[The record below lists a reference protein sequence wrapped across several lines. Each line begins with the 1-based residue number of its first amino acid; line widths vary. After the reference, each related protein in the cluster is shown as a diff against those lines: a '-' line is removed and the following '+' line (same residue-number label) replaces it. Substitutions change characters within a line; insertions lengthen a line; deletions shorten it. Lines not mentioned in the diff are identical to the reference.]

1 MVQRERLA
9 VMKDVLIRHLGREE
23 YAKGIGRRG
32 SRVEKLEI
40 WSKRLIIYL
49 HVQLLYHLFKLGV

>member
-1 MVQRERLA
+1 MKDVTTMPRKEEYVRDMVQRERLA
-9 VMKDVLIRHLGREE
+9 VMKSVLIRHLRREE

-40 WSKRLIIYL
+40 EAKDL
-49 HVQLLYHLFKLGV
+49 

>member
-1 MVQRERLA
+1 
-9 VMKDVLIRHLGREE
+9 MKDVPSMPRREE

-40 WSKRLIIYL
+40 EAKDL
-49 HVQLLYHLFKLGV
+49 